1 MITVT
6 ATHKPPQVVAEATA
20 QVAVVG
26 GATWDEVVDAGLRA
40 LGESR
45 SSLFGY
51 GVREAGEKVQRT
63 LTPDGGVTRWIG
75 SAVLV
80 VYAYRD

>member
-20 QVAVVG
+20 QVAVID

-51 GVREAGEKVQRT
+51 GVREAGQYVRRET
-63 LTPDGGVTRWIG
+63 GDALTEWTG

-80 VYAYRD
+80 VYAFRD